1 MGSGFQITKLEARK
15 PELKD
20 CRTKSSR
27 LYFLNGMEKLCYE
40 ALNRVRSNISMIL
53 VRRIILLV
61 DRKYQSNLGKRYA
74 DVVEGD
80 HGCGQHE
87 G

>member
-40 ALNRVRSNISMIL
+40 ALNRVRPNISMIL

-61 DRKYQSNLGKRYA
+61 DGKYQSNSRKRYA
-74 DVVEGD
+74 DVVEDNHEYGR
-80 HGCGQHE
+80 HE

>member
-1 MGSGFQITKLEARK
+1 MTAS
-15 PELKD
+15 PNSKD
-20 CRTKSSR
+20 CLTKSSQ

-40 ALNRVRSNISMIL
+40 ALNRVRPNISMIL

-61 DRKYQSNLGKRYA
+61 DGKYQSNSRKRYA
-74 DVVEGD
+74 DIVEGD
-80 HGCGQHE
+80 HECGRHE

>member
-40 ALNRVRSNISMIL
+40 ALNRVRPSISMIL
-53 VRRIILLV
+53 VRRIILLI
-61 DRKYQSNLGKRYA
+61 DGKLQIKIKQKICRHR
-74 DVVEGD
+74 E
-80 HGCGQHE
+80 HGQRA
-87 G
+87 